1 MGSYSIKRQRYKTV
15 FFPFPFFFVCVFS
28 CNQFC
33 RLTFLLTDQGLEGNR
48 DITLPSS
55 EPPDD
60 TWTISSKS
68 SQSTNEQVSIWVDE
82 IEDQQQKRKSLNEA
96 VSSIGSGK
104 YSPLLSMLNASWD
117 DISNT
122 QQQYYLRKASEA
134 ITTALSVIHPGQENE
149 IWNSLHQDS
158 LLVENQSL
166 EDSSKRKYFYKNST
180 IIKVLVK
187 AHNEVESW

>member
-1 MGSYSIKRQRYKTV
+1 MV

-28 CNQFC
+28 CNLFC

-48 DITLPSS
+48 DMTLPSS

-96 VSSIGSGK
+96 VSSIASGQ

-117 DISNT
+117 DISNI

-134 ITTALSVIHPGQENE
+134 ITTALSVIHLGQENE

-166 EDSSKRKYFYKNST
+166 EDSSKQKYFYKNSA

-187 AHNEVESW
+187 AHDEAESW